1 MPMDSIQFLSAAGE
15 RHRWRGMVEEVEG
28 YVRQS
33 AAAAGSGRGRQR
45 RAAKAAAAVGRLG
58 IFYSSSY
65 FVSGIGK
72 SI

>member
-1 MPMDSIQFLSAAGE
+1 
-15 RHRWRGMVEEVEG
+15 MVEEVEG